1 MGRLESPVQ
10 VDFGVV
16 QGREGVLVCEQVAV
30 LVERVPLVVGPFEV
44 GLYSQLHHPPVWLE
58 GLGVSAHL
66 GRYTT
71 LDVHRPSYGDRKS
84 L

>member
-16 QGREGVLVCEQVAV
+16 QGLEVVLVCEQVAV
-30 LVERVPLVVGPFEV
+30 LVGRVPLVVGPSEV
-44 GLYSQLHHPPVWLE
+44 GLYSQLHHPLVWLE
-58 GLGVSAHL
+58 ELRVSAHL

-71 LDVHRPSYGDRKS
+71 LDVLHPSYGGRKS
-84 L
+84 P